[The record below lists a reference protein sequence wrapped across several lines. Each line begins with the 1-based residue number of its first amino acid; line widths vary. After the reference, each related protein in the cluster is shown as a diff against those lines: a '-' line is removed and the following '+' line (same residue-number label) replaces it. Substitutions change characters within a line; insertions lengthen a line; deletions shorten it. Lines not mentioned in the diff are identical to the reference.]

1 MLFESWVA
9 SEIVKHR
16 RNHGEAAG
24 LSHYRDRHAAEADV
38 VVEGPDRLRLV
49 EAKAAR
55 TASPGL
61 FAKALRVRDELAR
74 SSRPCEVV
82 LVYGGDEAQRRS
94 DARLV
99 PWTRLH
105 EERWQAP
112 AARAGGS
119 APPPLGRWRELAPA
133 APVCRK
139 PADNDPPPPARELRH
154 PEGGDLPPPT
164 PDGMRTPR
172 RGQASGSGETPDVCG

>member
-61 FAKALRVRDELAR
+61 FAKALRIRDELAR
-74 SSRPCEVV
+74 PSRPCEVV

-94 DARLV
+94 GARLV
-99 PWTRLH
+99 PWGRLH
-105 EERWQAP
+105 EGV
-112 AARAGGS
+112 AGACGS
-119 APPPLGRWRELAPA
+119 GRGGAPPPLGGWRELAPA
-133 APVCRK
+133 APACRK

-172 RGQASGSGETPDVCG
+172 RGQASGSGETPEGCG